1 MKGQWKTGGRLAAI
15 FLAMA
20 LAGFAQTS
28 VSGNG
33 NAQQPGMASP
43 GAINYVEGQATL
55 DGQPL
60 TAQSVGSTVAR
71 PNQTI
76 GTTNGYVE
84 VLLTPGAFLR
94 IGHNSE
100 VRLMSASLAGV
111 TLQVGRGSAML
122 EVADLVD
129 GSTLTV
135 DLDGATTAIQKKGL
149 YSFDAAQ
156 HTVRVLDGKAEV
168 RNATGETTLKKGNQ
182 VLLASDQ
189 PLKKRDFETKPAE
202 HEPLYV
208 WSRVRSEQES
218 QANMNAANSL
228 AAGGAWYGPGWYWDP
243 RWSGYAFLPGSGFLY
258 SPFGWGFYGYGYPG
272 IWGGGFGYPYRGGR
286 YYGHG
291 FHGRPGGFHGGH
303 GGGLHGGGHR
313 GGFHG
318 GGHAGG
324 GHAGGGHR

>member
-1 MKGQWKTGGRLAAI
+1 MKGQWKTGGRWAAI
-15 FLAMA
+15 LLATA
-20 LAGFAQTS
+20 FAGFSQTS
-28 VSGNG
+28 VSQNR
-33 NAQQPGMASP
+33 NARQPGMASP
-43 GAINYVEGQATL
+43 GTINYVEGQATL

-60 TAQSVGSTVAR
+60 TAQSVGSTMAR

-76 GTTNGYVE
+76 GATNGYVE

-111 TLQVGRGSAML
+111 EVEVTQGSAL
-122 EVADLVD
+122 VEVADLVD
-129 GSTLTV
+129 GSR
-135 DLDGATTAIQKKGL
+135 LDVAMNGATVELQKKGL
-149 YSFDAAQ
+149 YSFDATQ
-156 HTVRVLDGKAEV
+156 RSVRVLDGKAEV
-168 RNATGETTLKKGNQ
+168 VGATGKTTLKKGNQ

-243 RWSGYAFLPGSGFLY
+243 YWSGYAFLPGSGFVY
-258 SPFGWGFYGYGYPG
+258 SPFGSGFYGYGYPG
-272 IWGGGFGYPYRGGR
+272 IWRGGLGYR
-286 YYGHG
+286 YYGGRAWGHG
-291 FHGRPGGFHGGH
+291 YYHHPGHIAGGIRSGGGFHGGH
-303 GGGLHGGGHR
+303 SGSFHSGHGGGR
-313 GGFHG
+313 
-318 GGHAGG
+318 
-324 GHAGGGHR
+324 GGHR

>member
-15 FLAMA
+15 LVATA

-28 VSGNG
+28 VSENG
-33 NAQQPGMASP
+33 NKQQQPGMASP

-60 TAQSVGSTVAR
+60 SAQSVGSAVAR
-71 PNQTI
+71 PNQAI

-100 VRLMSASLAGV
+100 VRLTSASLAGV
-111 TLQVGRGSAML
+111 TLQVNRGSAL
-122 EVADLVD
+122 VEVADLVD

-135 DLDGATTAIQKKGL
+135 DLDNAIAAIQKKGL
-149 YSFDAAQ
+149 YSFDATQ
-156 HTVRVLDGKAEV
+156 HSVRVLDGKVEV
-168 RNATGETTLKKGNQ
+168 RNASGETTLKKGNE

-189 PLKKRDFETKPAE
+189 PLKKRNFETKPAQ

-208 WSRVRSEQES
+208 WSKVRSEQQS

-243 RWSGYAFLPGSGFLY
+243 YWSGYAFMPGSGFLY
-258 SPFGWGFYGYGYPG
+258 SPFGWGFYGYGYPR
-272 IWGGGFGYPYRGGR
+272 IWGGGLGYGYYGGR
-286 YYGHG
+286 SWGHG

-303 GGGLHGGGHR
+303 GG
-313 GGFHG
+313 FHG
-318 GGHAGG
+318 GGHGG
-324 GHAGGGHR
+324 GRGGHR